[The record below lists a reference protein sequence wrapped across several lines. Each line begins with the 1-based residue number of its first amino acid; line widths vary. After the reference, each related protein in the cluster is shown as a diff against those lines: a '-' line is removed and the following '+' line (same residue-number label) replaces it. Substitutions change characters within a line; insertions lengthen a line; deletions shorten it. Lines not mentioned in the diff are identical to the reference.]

1 MALNPTSFL
10 ASFDITDK
18 TQELDIS
25 PLLLAA
31 LMVDTGVLGAVPIG
45 ESVYDTTHWWTQIKL
60 NTGQVTVDGTGYNSV
75 ATTIG
80 LAGAG
85 SNELRVGSLLKN
97 VQGGITEVAQVTA
110 IASATSF
117 TVARGYGGTT
127 AANGTFAANAVVD
140 IINMPLQEASDIQTD
155 VTQVP
160 SPLSNYTQIFE
171 RSILISRN
179 QQKRKMAS
187 IPDFLAQSLHDR
199 TMEIKRELEKTVIH
213 GIAASSSP
221 AGSDTVYRTMN
232 GLLAQITNTVG
243 TAEAMSST
251 VFNNMVQ
258 NLVDNG
264 AADDMSHLCLVA
276 PTKIRRTISTFQET
290 NRRLVESDV
299 RAGHYI
305 EQLVGDLGVQ
315 VDVVTSNYLGS
326 GSVAPWQVILLD
338 TSRAKLLPFADD
350 TFKLM
355 AATDWVDGIKRR
367 VLGEYTLEVR
377 NGDKAHF
384 VHTGLTG

>member
-1 MALNPTSFL
+1 MALNATSFL

-25 PLLLAA
+25 PILLAA
-31 LMVDTGVLGAVPIG
+31 LMVDTGVLGVLPMG
-45 ESVYDTTHWWTQIKL
+45 ESVYDTTHYWNAIKL
-60 NTGQVTVDGTGYNSV
+60 NTGQVTVDATGYNSA
-75 ATTIG
+75 ATTIN

-85 SNELRVGSLLKN
+85 SSELRVGATLKN
-97 VQGGITEVAQVTA
+97 IQAGVSEVAQVTA
-110 IASATSF
+110 IASATQF
-117 TVARGYGGTT
+117 TVTRGYGGTT
-127 AANGTFAANAVVD
+127 ASNSTFAANAVVD
-140 IINMPLQEASDIQTD
+140 IVGMPLQEASDIQTD

-160 SPLSNYTQIFE
+160 SVLQNYTQIVE
-171 RSILISRN
+171 RSITISRN
-179 QQKRKMAS
+179 QMKRRMAA

-199 TMEIKRELEKTVIH
+199 TMEIKRELEKVVIH
-213 GIAASSSP
+213 EVASASTP
-221 AGSDTVYRTMN
+221 AGTDTVYRTMN
-232 GLLAQITNTVG
+232 GLLAQITNVNSTS
-243 TAEAMSST
+243 EAFSGT
-251 VFNNMVQ
+251 VFNNLVQ
-258 NLVDNG
+258 TLVDAG
-264 AADDMSHLCLVA
+264 AADGQSHLCLIA
-276 PTKIRRTISTFQET
+276 PTKIRRTISTIQET

-315 VDVVTSNYLGS
+315 VDVVTSNYLGA
-326 GSVAPWQVILLD
+326 GSVAPWTTVLLD

-377 NGDKAHF
+377 NPDKAHI